1 MSSWTV
7 SRAKS
12 KISITEGGNKYILT
26 CVDYLS
32 RYTIVAELQSKE
44 ASEVGRAI
52 RDNAICQWC
61 PPEVIIS
68 DQGSKFRNKV
78 LKRLAKIGGFSH
90 RMITIYHPASNGLVD
105 NHNKQL
111 ISILHSIT
119 DELSPTDWDRHL
131 KTAQLALNS
140 AYHSSV
146 DDTLYYAVYGPDP
159 IIPNA
164 ALTNLSSKY
173 NFDERAAATYKI
185 YETVKENLE
194 RAASQCKHQRRK
206 GAKVTVMHKPTSLL
220 QMTKEEG

>member
-1 MSSWTV
+1 
-7 SRAKS
+7 
-12 KISITEGGNKYILT
+12 
-26 CVDYLS
+26 
-32 RYTIVAELQSKE
+32 
-44 ASEVGRAI
+44 
-52 RDNAICQWC
+52 
-61 PPEVIIS
+61 
-68 DQGSKFRNKV
+68 
-78 LKRLAKIGGFSH
+78 
-90 RMITIYHPASNGLVD
+90 MITIYHLASNGLVE

-111 ISILHSIT
+111 ISILRSII